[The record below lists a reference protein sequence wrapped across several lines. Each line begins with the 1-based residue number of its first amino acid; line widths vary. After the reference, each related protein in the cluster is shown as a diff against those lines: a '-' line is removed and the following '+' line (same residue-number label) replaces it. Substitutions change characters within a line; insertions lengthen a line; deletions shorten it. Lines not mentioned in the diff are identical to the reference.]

1 MAVGRISGP
10 LLKANLIRDGIDL
23 AFETDLLYLNVTNS
37 RIGVRTSTPN
47 YDLHVNGT
55 AKSTDLEVVNEFTI
69 GNFSISGNNIVS
81 DLPTINFVAGGGEAT
96 IYHSRLVVN
105 DIEFNNNT
113 ISTNVSNSNLELR
126 PNGTGIV
133 DIQSSTQINGDL
145 DVYGEIYATGNITI
159 DGNLIIGD
167 AITDTVTINA
177 SIQSDLVP
185 ETTATYD
192 LGSSTFRWRDIYSVN
207 INADDLNLNTLE
219 IGDLD
224 FFDTTIT
231 TTTNTDLN
239 LFANGT
245 GSVNIENFAF
255 SGNTV
260 TNTSNNAITEIA
272 QTGTG
277 YFKIV
282 GTNAFVPPVGNSSE
296 RPTAYAVEGMMRYNT
311 DTKALEI
318 WDGLTWASPAGTT
331 GAVSEGVANDIAVQM
346 ALTLG

>member
-23 AFETDLLYLNVTNS
+23 AFETDLLYLNVTDS
-37 RIGVRTSTPN
+37 RIGIRTSTPD
-47 YDLHVNGT
+47 YVLDVNGDART
-55 AKSTDLEVVNEFTI
+55 TDLEVTNQFNI
-69 GNFSISGNNIVS
+69 GNFTISGNDIVS
-81 DLPTINFVAGGGEAT
+81 SLPTINFTAAGGEAT
-96 IYHSRLVVN
+96 IYHSRLVIN

-113 ISTNVSNSNLELR
+113 ITTNNSNSNLELR

-133 DIQSSTQINGDL
+133 DIRSFTQILGDL
-145 DVYGEIYATGNITI
+145 DVYGNITATGNIVI
-159 DGNLIIGD
+159 DGDLIIGD
-167 AITDTVTINA
+167 ALTDTITINA

-185 ETTATYD
+185 ETTATFD
-192 LGSSTFRWRDIYSVN
+192 LGSATFRWRDIYSVN

-219 IGDLD
+219 IGQLD

-245 GSVNIENFAF
+245 GAVNIENFAI
-255 SGNTV
+255 SGNTI
-260 TNTSNNAITEIA
+260 TNISNNAVTEIA

-277 YFKIV
+277 YFKIA
-282 GTNAFVPPVGNSSE
+282 GTNAFIPPVGNSSE

-311 DTKALEI
+311 DTKAIEI